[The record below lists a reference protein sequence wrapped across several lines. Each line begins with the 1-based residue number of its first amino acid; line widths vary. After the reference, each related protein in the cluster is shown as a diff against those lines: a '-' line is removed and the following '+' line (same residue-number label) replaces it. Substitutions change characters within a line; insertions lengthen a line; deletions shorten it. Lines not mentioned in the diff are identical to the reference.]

1 MAETVID
8 DDDINREDTRK
19 QYIQYDTFT
28 KWKQSRQGIQYS
40 HVARM
45 WNGDGMWQEDGEGTQ
60 V

>member
-19 QYIQYDTFT
+19 RYIQYDTFT
-28 KWKQSRQGIQYS
+28 KWKRDLNKEFNT
-40 HVARM
+40 VT
-45 WNGDGMWQEDGEGTQ
+45 WLKCETVWKEDGEGTQ